1 MSESITVS
9 ALNRYVKI
17 LLETDE
23 VLSQIWVEGEITGFK
38 IHGSSGHAYF
48 SLGEGGASVRCV
60 MFRESVERVRFV
72 VEDGMYAVLRCRV
85 SLYERDGSFQ
95 LYVDDI
101 MPKGAGS
108 ARQELDRLRE
118 QLEKEGLFSPERKR
132 ALPAF
137 PKNIAVVTSAS
148 GAALHDIITIAKRR
162 NPLVKLTLF
171 PVNVQGQLAVGN
183 ICEAVNKINSSGDID
198 MVIIARGGG
207 SAEDLWYF
215 NAEKL
220 VRAASS
226 LKVPFISAVGHE
238 TDWTLLDYA
247 ADERAPTPSAAAERA
262 VPDIDGVMNYMR
274 VRVAEIHATAL
285 YRVQYANELISSL
298 RESAYSSAKGI
309 IDSAGRG
316 LVRARETAEALDPAR
331 VLARGYA
338 LAFDSEGCAVTDAMQ
353 AKEGDT
359 IELSLRD
366 GALECTVERKLEK
379 SRWSL
384 L

>member
-1 MSESITVS
+1 MRGSITVS

-38 IHGSSGHAYF
+38 IHASSGHAYF

-72 VEDGMYAVLRCRV
+72 VDDGMYAVLRCRV

-118 QLEKEGLFSPERKR
+118 QLEKEGLFSPERRR

-183 ICEAVNKINSSGDID
+183 ICEAVSKINISGDID

-220 VRAASS
+220 VRAAST

-238 TDWTLLDYA
+238 TDWTLLDYG
-247 ADERAPTPSAAAERA
+247 ADESAPTPSAAAERA
-262 VPDIDGVMNYMR
+262 VPEINTIMNYMR
-274 VRVAEIHATAL
+274 VSVEETYAAAL
-285 YRVQYANELISSL
+285 YKIENADELMASL
-298 RESAYSSAKGI
+298 RENTHIRANGI
-309 IDSAGRG
+309 IENVQRKA
-316 LVRARETAEALDPAR
+316 VRARENAEALDPAR

-338 LAFDSEGCAVTDAMQ
+338 LAFDKAGGAITSAAQTE
-353 AKEGDT
+353 KGDI
-359 IELSLRD
+359 IEIALRE

-379 SRWSL
+379 SRWNK
-384 L
+384 

>member
-17 LLETDE
+17 LLESDE
-23 VLSQIWVEGEITGFK
+23 VLSQIWVEGEIGGFRV
-38 IHGSSGHAYF
+38 HGSSGHAYF

-101 MPKGAGS
+101 MPKGAGA

-132 ALPAF
+132 PLPAF

-148 GAALHDIITIAKRR
+148 GAALHDIITVARRR

-183 ICEAVNKINSSGDID
+183 ICEAVSKINIGGDID
-198 MVIIARGGG
+198 MAIIARGGG

-220 VRAASS
+220 VRAAST
-226 LKVPFISAVGHE
+226 LNVPFISAVGHE

-262 VPDIDGVMNYMR
+262 VPEIETIMNYMS
-274 VRVAEIHATAL
+274 VRVAESYAAAL
-285 YRVQYANELISSL
+285 YKIENADELMVSL
-298 RESAYSSAKGI
+298 RESAHIRANGI
-309 IDSAGRG
+309 IENAERG

-338 LAFDSEGCAVTDAMQ
+338 LAFDNAGGAITSAEQT
-353 AKEGDT
+353 ENGDI
-359 IELSLRD
+359 IEIALRD
-366 GALECTVERKLEK
+366 GALECTVNRKLEK
-379 SRWSL
+379 SRWNR
-384 L
+384 